1 MSVVYTYIRR
11 VLFHRARTRRV
22 QFVFSLRNTIIFCHF
37 LCFYCETP
45 SFFLPLFLLDKMF
58 FSSPFAR
65 QRVLSPAIVGL
76 IFFHIFANA
85 NHRPTVYKRKPFKV
99 SNQNART
106 VVKQS
111 AGKDFAES
119 TPRPRPPSL
128 PIQIFWDYGKVTFD
142 CVPL

>member
-1 MSVVYTYIRR
+1 MTGVDTYIRSHKKSPISQSKESPSANCLLTAKHHHFFPLS
-11 VLFHRARTRRV
+11 LF
-22 QFVFSLRNTIIFCHF
+22 
-37 LCFYCETP
+37 
-45 SFFLPLFLLDKMF
+45 DKMF
-58 FSSPFAR
+58 FSSSFAR

-85 NHRPTVYKRKPFKV
+85 NHRPAVYKRKPFKV
-99 SNQNART
+99 ANQNART